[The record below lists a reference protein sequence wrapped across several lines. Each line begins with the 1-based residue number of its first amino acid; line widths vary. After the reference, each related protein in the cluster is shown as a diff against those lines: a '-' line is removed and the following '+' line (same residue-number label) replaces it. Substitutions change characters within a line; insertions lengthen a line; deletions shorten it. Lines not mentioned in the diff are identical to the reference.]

1 MEEEQNYQI
10 YLLQNTVN
18 TCTYVGITNNLKRRI
33 RQHNGELVGG
43 AKYTKRVKSDGEW
56 VVFGTINNL
65 SKKQALS
72 LEKKIQIRS
81 RKTKG
86 STPLERRL
94 NCIAK
99 LLEEEY
105 QSYSFIIN
113 DENNI

>member
-1 MEEEQNYQI
+1 MEENNYLV
-10 YLLQNTVN
+10 YLLKHTKHN
-18 TCTYVGITNNLKRRI
+18 CTYVGITNNLNRRI

-43 AKYTKRVKSDGEW
+43 AKYTTNKKQDGEW
-56 VVFGTINNL
+56 IVYGTINGL
-65 SKKQALS
+65 EKRQSLS

-86 STPLERRL
+86 STPLDRRL

-105 QSYSFIIN
+105 QQLNFIIN
-113 DENNI
+113 PQV

>member
-1 MEEEQNYQI
+1 MTENNYLI
-10 YLLQNTVN
+10 YLLINTVN
-18 TCTYVGITNNLKRRI
+18 SCTYIGMTNNINRRI

-43 AKYTKRVKSDGEW
+43 AKYTKNKKNEGEW
-56 VVFGTINNL
+56 LIYGTINGL
-65 SKKQALS
+65 EKRQALS

-86 STPLERRL
+86 LTPLDRRL

-105 QSYSFIIN
+105 SELNFIISS
-113 DENNI
+113 

>member
-1 MEEEQNYQI
+1 MEENNYLI
-10 YLLQNTVN
+10 YLLKNTIN
-18 TCTYVGITNNLKRRI
+18 NCTYVGITNNLKRRI

-43 AKYTKRVKSDGEW
+43 AKYTKNKKQDGEW
-56 VVFGTINNL
+56 IVYGTINGL
-65 SKKQALS
+65 GKRQALS

-86 STPLERRL
+86 PNPIERRL

-105 QSYSFIIN
+105 PQYNFIIN
-113 DENNI
+113 SI

>member
-1 MEEEQNYQI
+1 MEENNYLI
-10 YLLQNTVN
+10 YLLKNTIN
-18 TCTYVGITNNLKRRI
+18 NCTYVGITNNLKRRI

-43 AKYTKRVKSDGEW
+43 AKYTKNKKQDGEW
-56 VVFGTINNL
+56 IVYGTINGL
-65 SKKQALS
+65 GKRQALS

-86 STPLERRL
+86 TNPIERRL

-105 QSYSFIIN
+105 PHLSFIIN
-113 DENNI
+113 S